1 MTHWQDEIP
10 SDLLQQALLLQ
21 ELLIARATG
30 GPEENSRYSTV
41 RSVFWEQEALRG
53 LLPDFVQRHR
63 SLGTFWPFIKDQFQT
78 YAERRAYIAEAF
90 LPLLDYLE
98 GRGRGPD
105 DARHSETLRSFDAEG
120 VHQAWAKALA
130 RRDTDPDGAITSA
143 RTLLETVIKR
153 ILTEREIP
161 YCDSDDL
168 PRLYRNAASALNLA
182 PDQHAQ
188 AAVKSILG
196 GVTSVVEGLGTLRNK
211 LSDAHGRASP
221 VRAQARHA
229 TLAVNMAG
237 TVATFLVETHHL
249 NG

>member
-30 GPEENSRYSTV
+30 GPEENSRYSAV

-98 GRGRGPD
+98 GRGRG
-105 DARHSETLRSFDAEG
+105 
-120 VHQAWAKALA
+120 
-130 RRDTDPDGAITSA
+130 
-143 RTLLETVIKR
+143 RTM
-153 ILTEREIP
+153 
-161 YCDSDDL
+161 
-168 PRLYRNAASALNLA
+168 
-182 PDQHAQ
+182 
-188 AAVKSILG
+188 
-196 GVTSVVEGLGTLRNK
+196 
-211 LSDAHGRASP
+211 
-221 VRAQARHA
+221 HA
-229 TLAVNMAG
+229 TAKPCARSTLKAFIRLGPRPLHGGIRTPMAQSP
-237 TVATFLVETHHL
+237 APAHC
-249 NG
+249 